1 MKVPTLVIAGKV
13 KPNLKYP
20 QKSKQKTP
28 TNALQDMFDSKGTK
42 ISALGIIIKN
52 FYKWGVFSEK
62 MPKQLICLKSTMKG

>member
-42 ISALGIIIKN
+42 GTKISAFRIINKKIIL
-52 FYKWGVFSEK
+52 WGEFS
-62 MPKQLICLKSTMKG
+62 